1 MMGSVLCLSPDHS
14 SFYVG
19 YAFSG
24 VVEKYLV
31 STGMLVCSALAH
43 YGDVHSITVVQPDV
57 LCTSGSDGQVRL
69 LEMKSNS
76 SPVETPTSKPT
87 AALPHDELVYRQIST
102 GVMSIGL
109 ARPPEHTLSQFK
121 VMVCSCGAPQLI
133 DLSGSLSVQS
143 LTTVPN
149 DIGKCSLCRVYDPV
163 IIYDIIYLLPG
174 QFTLSNVCYRR
185 SLARIIN
192 IEPSS
197 VHQTLYWI
205 GKGRRG
211 KCSDLSCN
219 LKAN

>member
-1 MMGSVLCLSPDHS
+1 MFRYLEPIRIDGIKLWIIDFTSTCRAQKSSASCLRLSPDHS

-102 GVMSIGL
+102 GVMSIRQVGPMSDISSCYL
-109 ARPPEHTLSQFK
+109 LLCLSS
-121 VMVCSCGAPQLI
+121 VSAPQLVYMRNVVH
-133 DLSGSLSVQS
+133 VQP
-143 LTTVPN
+143 LNLPHNT
-149 DIGKCSLCRVYDPV
+149 DIG
-163 IIYDIIYLLPG
+163 
-174 QFTLSNVCYRR
+174 N
-185 SLARIIN
+185 
-192 IEPSS
+192 
-197 VHQTLYWI
+197 
-205 GKGRRG
+205 
-211 KCSDLSCN
+211 
-219 LKAN
+219 